1 MIQKPKGT
9 KDILPQDSYKWQYI
23 EQKTKELFENYGFKE
38 IRVPVFENTE
48 LFQRGVGET
57 TDVVQKE
64 MYTFEDKGGRSI
76 TLRPEGTAGVVRA
89 YIENGM
95 ASLPSPIKLW
105 YNMSMY
111 RYENVQKGRLR
122 EFHQIGAEV
131 FGTESYLADVEIIL
145 MANEIFKIFNIP
157 NIELAINSI
166 GCPECRKKY
175 QEKLK
180 EYIKPNLDK
189 YCEVCKTRFEK
200 NPMRIL
206 DCKEEK
212 CKEYNKN
219 APSIIEYLCDECNT
233 HFENVKKT
241 LNALNL
247 QYRIDTGIV
256 RGLDYYTKTVFEFI
270 SKDEGYT
277 VLAGGRYDGLVKEL
291 GGADVPA
298 IGFAMGME
306 RLVEIYEK
314 YNENKIEP
322 KQLQLYI
329 TNIGEEANIFATK
342 LVQKL
347 RKENIYAEKDI
358 SGKSLKAQFKYAD
371 KKNAKYCLTIGETE
385 VISKKA
391 KIKNMETG
399 EEKQIELLQEQ
410 IKSMNEV
417 MVKMLEKDNP
427 KVETEEDRRNKLI
440 EETRSHTEEL
450 NKKLEQRERNHNIA
464 YKAKKLG
471 EVVNNFGERVF
482 TMDYLNTLSGFA
494 IDEAYDNYFQDG
506 NCKVGT
512 KKLSDEE
519 LEKYEILFE
528 GKKPKEEKKN
538 EDEGN
543 FKIKEVETD
552 EKTKIAEGFDKN
564 INEKDPLNNLEE
576 EKNDEKKLSDNLIES
591 SEKEKSKTPADLN
604 EKDKVE
610 AAEKAKEQVKP
621 EGEKNIANVEEAS
634 PSLKSKI
641 WNKLKGNL
649 GKVGAIALPLA
660 AIAGLLLGGIGWT
673 AIAATAPATLAAFAG
688 GYVAK
693 KSGLIK

>member
-1 MIQKPKGT
+1 M
-9 KDILPQDSYKWQYI
+9 
-23 EQKTKELFENYGFKE
+23 N
-38 IRVPVFENTE
+38 
-48 LFQRGVGET
+48 
-57 TDVVQKE
+57 
-64 MYTFEDKGGRSI
+64 
-76 TLRPEGTAGVVRA
+76 
-89 YIENGM
+89 
-95 ASLPSPIKLW
+95 
-105 YNMSMY
+105 
-111 RYENVQKGRLR
+111 
-122 EFHQIGAEV
+122 
-131 FGTESYLADVEIIL
+131 
-145 MANEIFKIFNIP
+145 AND
-157 NIELAINSI
+157 
-166 GCPECRKKY
+166 R
-175 QEKLK
+175 
-180 EYIKPNLDK
+180 
-189 YCEVCKTRFEK
+189 
-200 NPMRIL
+200 
-206 DCKEEK
+206 
-212 CKEYNKN
+212 
-219 APSIIEYLCDECNT
+219 
-233 HFENVKKT
+233 
-241 LNALNL
+241 
-247 QYRIDTGIV
+247 
-256 RGLDYYTKTVFEFI
+256 
-270 SKDEGYT
+270 
-277 VLAGGRYDGLVKEL
+277 
-291 GGADVPA
+291 
-298 IGFAMGME
+298 
-306 RLVEIYEK
+306 
-314 YNENKIEP
+314 
-322 KQLQLYI
+322 
-329 TNIGEEANIFATK
+329 
-342 LVQKL
+342 
-347 RKENIYAEKDI
+347 
-358 SGKSLKAQFKYAD
+358 
-371 KKNAKYCLTIGETE
+371 E
-385 VISKKA
+385 VISGL
-391 KIKNMETG
+391 T
-399 EEKQIELLQEQ
+399 KQIELLQEQ

-417 MVKMLEKDNP
+417 MAKMLEKDNP

-482 TMDYLNTLSGFA
+482 TIDYLNTLSGFA

-564 INEKDPLNNLEE
+564 INETDPLNNLEE
-576 EKNDEKKLSDNLIES
+576 EKNDEKELSDNLIET
-591 SEKEKSKTPADLN
+591 SEKEKSKDE
-604 EKDKVE
+604 EK
-610 AAEKAKEQVKP
+610 AAEQAKELVKP

>member
-1 MIQKPKGT
+1 M
-9 KDILPQDSYKWQYI
+9 
-23 EQKTKELFENYGFKE
+23 N
-38 IRVPVFENTE
+38 
-48 LFQRGVGET
+48 
-57 TDVVQKE
+57 
-64 MYTFEDKGGRSI
+64 
-76 TLRPEGTAGVVRA
+76 
-89 YIENGM
+89 
-95 ASLPSPIKLW
+95 
-105 YNMSMY
+105 
-111 RYENVQKGRLR
+111 
-122 EFHQIGAEV
+122 
-131 FGTESYLADVEIIL
+131 
-145 MANEIFKIFNIP
+145 AND
-157 NIELAINSI
+157 
-166 GCPECRKKY
+166 R
-175 QEKLK
+175 
-180 EYIKPNLDK
+180 
-189 YCEVCKTRFEK
+189 
-200 NPMRIL
+200 
-206 DCKEEK
+206 
-212 CKEYNKN
+212 
-219 APSIIEYLCDECNT
+219 
-233 HFENVKKT
+233 
-241 LNALNL
+241 
-247 QYRIDTGIV
+247 
-256 RGLDYYTKTVFEFI
+256 
-270 SKDEGYT
+270 
-277 VLAGGRYDGLVKEL
+277 
-291 GGADVPA
+291 
-298 IGFAMGME
+298 
-306 RLVEIYEK
+306 
-314 YNENKIEP
+314 
-322 KQLQLYI
+322 
-329 TNIGEEANIFATK
+329 
-342 LVQKL
+342 
-347 RKENIYAEKDI
+347 
-358 SGKSLKAQFKYAD
+358 
-371 KKNAKYCLTIGETE
+371 E
-385 VISKKA
+385 VISGL
-391 KIKNMETG
+391 T
-399 EEKQIELLQEQ
+399 KQIELLQEQ

-417 MVKMLEKDNP
+417 MAKMLEKDNP

-543 FKIKEVETD
+543 FKIKEIETD

-576 EKNDEKKLSDNLIES
+576 EKNDEKELSDNLIET
-591 SEKEKSKTPADLN
+591 SEKEKSKDE
-604 EKDKVE
+604 EK
-610 AAEKAKEQVKP
+610 AAEQAKELVKP

>member
-1 MIQKPKGT
+1 M
-9 KDILPQDSYKWQYI
+9 
-23 EQKTKELFENYGFKE
+23 N
-38 IRVPVFENTE
+38 
-48 LFQRGVGET
+48 
-57 TDVVQKE
+57 
-64 MYTFEDKGGRSI
+64 
-76 TLRPEGTAGVVRA
+76 
-89 YIENGM
+89 
-95 ASLPSPIKLW
+95 
-105 YNMSMY
+105 
-111 RYENVQKGRLR
+111 
-122 EFHQIGAEV
+122 
-131 FGTESYLADVEIIL
+131 
-145 MANEIFKIFNIP
+145 AND
-157 NIELAINSI
+157 
-166 GCPECRKKY
+166 R
-175 QEKLK
+175 
-180 EYIKPNLDK
+180 
-189 YCEVCKTRFEK
+189 
-200 NPMRIL
+200 
-206 DCKEEK
+206 
-212 CKEYNKN
+212 
-219 APSIIEYLCDECNT
+219 
-233 HFENVKKT
+233 
-241 LNALNL
+241 
-247 QYRIDTGIV
+247 
-256 RGLDYYTKTVFEFI
+256 
-270 SKDEGYT
+270 
-277 VLAGGRYDGLVKEL
+277 
-291 GGADVPA
+291 
-298 IGFAMGME
+298 
-306 RLVEIYEK
+306 
-314 YNENKIEP
+314 
-322 KQLQLYI
+322 
-329 TNIGEEANIFATK
+329 
-342 LVQKL
+342 
-347 RKENIYAEKDI
+347 
-358 SGKSLKAQFKYAD
+358 
-371 KKNAKYCLTIGETE
+371 E
-385 VISKKA
+385 VISGL
-391 KIKNMETG
+391 T
-399 EEKQIELLQEQ
+399 KQIELLQEQ

-528 GKKPKEEKKN
+528 GKKPKEEVKEEKKN

-543 FKIKEVETD
+543 FKTKEVETD

-564 INEKDPLNNLEE
+564 INETDPLNNLEE
-576 EKNDEKKLSDNLIES
+576 EKNDEKELSDNLIET
-591 SEKEKSKTPADLN
+591 SEKEKSKDE
-604 EKDKVE
+604 EK
-610 AAEKAKEQVKP
+610 AAEQAKELVKP

>member
-1 MIQKPKGT
+1 M
-9 KDILPQDSYKWQYI
+9 
-23 EQKTKELFENYGFKE
+23 N
-38 IRVPVFENTE
+38 
-48 LFQRGVGET
+48 
-57 TDVVQKE
+57 
-64 MYTFEDKGGRSI
+64 
-76 TLRPEGTAGVVRA
+76 
-89 YIENGM
+89 
-95 ASLPSPIKLW
+95 
-105 YNMSMY
+105 
-111 RYENVQKGRLR
+111 
-122 EFHQIGAEV
+122 
-131 FGTESYLADVEIIL
+131 
-145 MANEIFKIFNIP
+145 AND
-157 NIELAINSI
+157 
-166 GCPECRKKY
+166 RK
-175 QEKLK
+175 
-180 EYIKPNLDK
+180 
-189 YCEVCKTRFEK
+189 V
-200 NPMRIL
+200 
-206 DCKEEK
+206 
-212 CKEYNKN
+212 
-219 APSIIEYLCDECNT
+219 
-233 HFENVKKT
+233 
-241 LNALNL
+241 
-247 QYRIDTGIV
+247 
-256 RGLDYYTKTVFEFI
+256 
-270 SKDEGYT
+270 
-277 VLAGGRYDGLVKEL
+277 
-291 GGADVPA
+291 
-298 IGFAMGME
+298 
-306 RLVEIYEK
+306 
-314 YNENKIEP
+314 
-322 KQLQLYI
+322 
-329 TNIGEEANIFATK
+329 
-342 LVQKL
+342 
-347 RKENIYAEKDI
+347 I
-358 SGKSLKAQFKYAD
+358 SG
-371 KKNAKYCLTIGETE
+371 LT
-385 VISKKA
+385 
-391 KIKNMETG
+391 
-399 EEKQIELLQEQ
+399 KQIELLQEQ

-528 GKKPKEEKKN
+528 GKKPKEEVKEEKKN

-564 INEKDPLNNLEE
+564 INETDPLNNLEE
-576 EKNDEKKLSDNLIES
+576 EKNDEKELSDNLIET
-591 SEKEKSKTPADLN
+591 SEKEKSKDE
-604 EKDKVE
+604 EK
-610 AAEKAKEQVKP
+610 AAEQAKELVKP

>member
-1 MIQKPKGT
+1 M
-9 KDILPQDSYKWQYI
+9 
-23 EQKTKELFENYGFKE
+23 N
-38 IRVPVFENTE
+38 
-48 LFQRGVGET
+48 
-57 TDVVQKE
+57 
-64 MYTFEDKGGRSI
+64 
-76 TLRPEGTAGVVRA
+76 
-89 YIENGM
+89 
-95 ASLPSPIKLW
+95 
-105 YNMSMY
+105 
-111 RYENVQKGRLR
+111 
-122 EFHQIGAEV
+122 
-131 FGTESYLADVEIIL
+131 
-145 MANEIFKIFNIP
+145 AND
-157 NIELAINSI
+157 
-166 GCPECRKKY
+166 R
-175 QEKLK
+175 
-180 EYIKPNLDK
+180 
-189 YCEVCKTRFEK
+189 
-200 NPMRIL
+200 
-206 DCKEEK
+206 
-212 CKEYNKN
+212 
-219 APSIIEYLCDECNT
+219 
-233 HFENVKKT
+233 
-241 LNALNL
+241 
-247 QYRIDTGIV
+247 
-256 RGLDYYTKTVFEFI
+256 
-270 SKDEGYT
+270 
-277 VLAGGRYDGLVKEL
+277 
-291 GGADVPA
+291 
-298 IGFAMGME
+298 
-306 RLVEIYEK
+306 
-314 YNENKIEP
+314 
-322 KQLQLYI
+322 
-329 TNIGEEANIFATK
+329 
-342 LVQKL
+342 
-347 RKENIYAEKDI
+347 
-358 SGKSLKAQFKYAD
+358 
-371 KKNAKYCLTIGETE
+371 E
-385 VISKKA
+385 VISGL
-391 KIKNMETG
+391 T
-399 EEKQIELLQEQ
+399 KQIELLQEQ

-528 GKKPKEEKKN
+528 GKKPKEEVKEEKKN

-564 INEKDPLNNLEE
+564 INETDPLNNLEE
-576 EKNDEKKLSDNLIES
+576 EKNYEKELSDNLIET
-591 SEKEKSKTPADLN
+591 SEKEKSKDE
-604 EKDKVE
+604 EK
-610 AAEKAKEQVKP
+610 AAEQAKELVKP

>member
-1 MIQKPKGT
+1 M
-9 KDILPQDSYKWQYI
+9 
-23 EQKTKELFENYGFKE
+23 N
-38 IRVPVFENTE
+38 
-48 LFQRGVGET
+48 
-57 TDVVQKE
+57 
-64 MYTFEDKGGRSI
+64 
-76 TLRPEGTAGVVRA
+76 
-89 YIENGM
+89 
-95 ASLPSPIKLW
+95 
-105 YNMSMY
+105 
-111 RYENVQKGRLR
+111 
-122 EFHQIGAEV
+122 
-131 FGTESYLADVEIIL
+131 
-145 MANEIFKIFNIP
+145 AND
-157 NIELAINSI
+157 
-166 GCPECRKKY
+166 R
-175 QEKLK
+175 
-180 EYIKPNLDK
+180 
-189 YCEVCKTRFEK
+189 
-200 NPMRIL
+200 
-206 DCKEEK
+206 
-212 CKEYNKN
+212 
-219 APSIIEYLCDECNT
+219 
-233 HFENVKKT
+233 
-241 LNALNL
+241 
-247 QYRIDTGIV
+247 
-256 RGLDYYTKTVFEFI
+256 
-270 SKDEGYT
+270 
-277 VLAGGRYDGLVKEL
+277 
-291 GGADVPA
+291 
-298 IGFAMGME
+298 
-306 RLVEIYEK
+306 
-314 YNENKIEP
+314 
-322 KQLQLYI
+322 
-329 TNIGEEANIFATK
+329 
-342 LVQKL
+342 
-347 RKENIYAEKDI
+347 
-358 SGKSLKAQFKYAD
+358 
-371 KKNAKYCLTIGETE
+371 E
-385 VISKKA
+385 VISGL
-391 KIKNMETG
+391 T
-399 EEKQIELLQEQ
+399 KQIELLQEQ

-417 MVKMLEKDNP
+417 MAKMLEKDNP

-440 EETRSHTEEL
+440 EETRRHTEEL

-576 EKNDEKKLSDNLIES
+576 EKNDEKELSDNLIET
-591 SEKEKSKTPADLN
+591 SEKEKSKDE
-604 EKDKVE
+604 EK
-610 AAEKAKEQVKP
+610 AAEQAKELVKP

-634 PSLKSKI
+634 SSLKSKI

>member
-1 MIQKPKGT
+1 M
-9 KDILPQDSYKWQYI
+9 
-23 EQKTKELFENYGFKE
+23 N
-38 IRVPVFENTE
+38 
-48 LFQRGVGET
+48 
-57 TDVVQKE
+57 
-64 MYTFEDKGGRSI
+64 
-76 TLRPEGTAGVVRA
+76 
-89 YIENGM
+89 
-95 ASLPSPIKLW
+95 
-105 YNMSMY
+105 
-111 RYENVQKGRLR
+111 
-122 EFHQIGAEV
+122 
-131 FGTESYLADVEIIL
+131 
-145 MANEIFKIFNIP
+145 AND
-157 NIELAINSI
+157 
-166 GCPECRKKY
+166 R
-175 QEKLK
+175 
-180 EYIKPNLDK
+180 
-189 YCEVCKTRFEK
+189 
-200 NPMRIL
+200 
-206 DCKEEK
+206 
-212 CKEYNKN
+212 
-219 APSIIEYLCDECNT
+219 
-233 HFENVKKT
+233 
-241 LNALNL
+241 
-247 QYRIDTGIV
+247 
-256 RGLDYYTKTVFEFI
+256 
-270 SKDEGYT
+270 
-277 VLAGGRYDGLVKEL
+277 
-291 GGADVPA
+291 
-298 IGFAMGME
+298 
-306 RLVEIYEK
+306 
-314 YNENKIEP
+314 
-322 KQLQLYI
+322 
-329 TNIGEEANIFATK
+329 
-342 LVQKL
+342 
-347 RKENIYAEKDI
+347 
-358 SGKSLKAQFKYAD
+358 
-371 KKNAKYCLTIGETE
+371 E
-385 VISKKA
+385 VISGL
-391 KIKNMETG
+391 T
-399 EEKQIELLQEQ
+399 KQIELLQEQ

-417 MVKMLEKDNP
+417 MAKMLEKDNP

-440 EETRSHTEEL
+440 EETRRHTEEL

-543 FKIKEVETD
+543 FKIKEIETD

-576 EKNDEKKLSDNLIES
+576 EKNDEKELSDNLIET
-591 SEKEKSKTPADLN
+591 SEKEKSKDE
-604 EKDKVE
+604 EK
-610 AAEKAKEQVKP
+610 AAEQAKELVKP

>member
-1 MIQKPKGT
+1 M
-9 KDILPQDSYKWQYI
+9 
-23 EQKTKELFENYGFKE
+23 N
-38 IRVPVFENTE
+38 
-48 LFQRGVGET
+48 
-57 TDVVQKE
+57 
-64 MYTFEDKGGRSI
+64 
-76 TLRPEGTAGVVRA
+76 
-89 YIENGM
+89 
-95 ASLPSPIKLW
+95 
-105 YNMSMY
+105 
-111 RYENVQKGRLR
+111 
-122 EFHQIGAEV
+122 
-131 FGTESYLADVEIIL
+131 
-145 MANEIFKIFNIP
+145 AND
-157 NIELAINSI
+157 
-166 GCPECRKKY
+166 R
-175 QEKLK
+175 
-180 EYIKPNLDK
+180 
-189 YCEVCKTRFEK
+189 
-200 NPMRIL
+200 
-206 DCKEEK
+206 
-212 CKEYNKN
+212 
-219 APSIIEYLCDECNT
+219 
-233 HFENVKKT
+233 
-241 LNALNL
+241 
-247 QYRIDTGIV
+247 
-256 RGLDYYTKTVFEFI
+256 
-270 SKDEGYT
+270 
-277 VLAGGRYDGLVKEL
+277 
-291 GGADVPA
+291 
-298 IGFAMGME
+298 
-306 RLVEIYEK
+306 
-314 YNENKIEP
+314 
-322 KQLQLYI
+322 
-329 TNIGEEANIFATK
+329 
-342 LVQKL
+342 
-347 RKENIYAEKDI
+347 
-358 SGKSLKAQFKYAD
+358 
-371 KKNAKYCLTIGETE
+371 E
-385 VISKKA
+385 VISGL
-391 KIKNMETG
+391 T
-399 EEKQIELLQEQ
+399 KQIELLQEQ

-528 GKKPKEEKKN
+528 GKKPKEEVKEEKKN

-552 EKTKIAEGFDKN
+552 EKAKIAEGFDKN
-564 INEKDPLNNLEE
+564 INETDPLNNLEE
-576 EKNDEKKLSDNLIES
+576 EKNDEKELSDNLIET
-591 SEKEKSKTPADLN
+591 SEKEKSKDE
-604 EKDKVE
+604 EK
-610 AAEKAKEQVKP
+610 AAEQAKELVKP